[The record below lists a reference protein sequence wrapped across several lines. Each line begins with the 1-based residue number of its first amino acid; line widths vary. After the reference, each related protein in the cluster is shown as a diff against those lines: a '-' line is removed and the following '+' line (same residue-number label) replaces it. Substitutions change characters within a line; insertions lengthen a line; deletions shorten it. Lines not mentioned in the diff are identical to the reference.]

1 MKTSFIVWMF
11 VIGVLLDG
19 AAYKY
24 RLTAIPMSSF
34 EVYKEYTDHNQDI
47 LPMLFGPFLVW
58 LLAYNL
64 TALFIK

>member
-1 MKTSFIVWMF
+1 MF